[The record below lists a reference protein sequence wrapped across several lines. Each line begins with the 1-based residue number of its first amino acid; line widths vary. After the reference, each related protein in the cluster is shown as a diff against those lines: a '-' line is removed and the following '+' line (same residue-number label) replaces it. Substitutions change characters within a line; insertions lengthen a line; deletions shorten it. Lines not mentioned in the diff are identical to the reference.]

1 MKTEQQQQRI
11 IVLGGGSAG
20 WMTANLLQ
28 LQLGAKGFD
37 ITVIE
42 SPSIGI
48 IGVGEGSTPQ
58 LTVFFDLLNKGC
70 VISKGALYY
79 QMKKLV
85 S

>member
-48 IGVGEGSTPQ
+48 
-58 LTVFFDLLNKGC
+58 
-70 VISKGALYY
+70 
-79 QMKKLV
+79 
-85 S
+85 